1 MKMEELKIIS
11 KSNLLGKEIDVY
23 GTAEEPLFRASDVAE
38 WIGHTDVNT
47 MLKVVDED
55 EKLTQTIFGLG
66 QRRNVWMLTEDGLYE
81 VLMQSRKPIAK
92 QFKKGVKEILK
103 SIRKTGCYTAQPK
116 PKDKVD
122 AGLAW
127 VEGCRRLLSLSD
139 ASTLLLMEAVARPL
153 GLPLPDYV
161 PSKGV
166 THSASELLKRH
177 GVKMSA
183 VKFNER
189 LVELGFLKEETRQG
203 QNKTH
208 RFKVITG
215 RGLEYGENVVSPK
228 SQKETQ
234 PHWYDERFAELL
246 GFTALNIK
254 KQA

>member
-1 MKMEELKIIS
+1 MEELKIIS

-23 GTAEEPLFRASDVAE
+23 GTADEPLFKAKDVAG
-38 WIGHTDVNT
+38 WLDIQNVSDLVKNI
-47 MLKVVDED
+47 DQD
-55 EKLTQTIFGLG
+55 EKVLDSIYTLG
-66 QRRNVWMLTEDGLYE
+66 GKQDVWLLTEDGLYE
-81 VLMQSRKPIAK
+81 VLMQSRKPVAK
-92 QFKKGVKEILK
+92 QFKKGVKTILK
-103 SIRKTGCYTAQPK
+103 EIRSTGSYGVQSK

-127 VEGCRRLLSLSD
+127 VEGCRRLLNLSD

-161 PSKGV
+161 PSRGV

-177 GVKMSA
+177 GVGMSA

-189 LVELGFLKEETRQG
+189 LVEMGFLTEETRQG
-203 QNKTH
+203 RNGEH

-228 SQKETQ
+228 SHKETQ
-234 PHWYDERFAELL
+234 PHWYDGRFGELVDIVM
-246 GFTALNIK
+246 NK
-254 KQA
+254 